1 MTAAY
6 LVNELPVEELRRMLL
21 DYGEEPRSARI
32 ASKIVE
38 ARPIATTAALVDVV
52 RGAVGAGPPKE
63 KSKALSRVFQALR
76 IAVNDEMGALEAVL
90 RDAARVVR
98 PGGRIVVLS
107 YHSLE
112 DRRVKRVLRSGQL
125 HGEVAQDVRGNVL
138 SPWKPLRKIS
148 KTPSAA
154 EISLNSR
161 ARSAKL
167 RAAERTNYPAATS

>member
-1 MTAAY
+1 MGAGASSSSSSSRNGGPSAAAVAAGFAAADADHDGTLTAA
-6 LVNELPVEELRRMLL
+6 EL
-21 DYGEEPRSARI
+21 
-32 ASKIVE
+32 
-38 ARPIATTAALVDVV
+38 
-52 RGAVGAGPPKE
+52 
-63 KSKALSRVFQALR
+63 
-76 IAVNDEMGALEAVL
+76 GALEAVL
-90 RDAARVVR
+90 RDAAAVVR

-125 HGEVAQDVRGNVL
+125 HGEVAQDVRGNNL